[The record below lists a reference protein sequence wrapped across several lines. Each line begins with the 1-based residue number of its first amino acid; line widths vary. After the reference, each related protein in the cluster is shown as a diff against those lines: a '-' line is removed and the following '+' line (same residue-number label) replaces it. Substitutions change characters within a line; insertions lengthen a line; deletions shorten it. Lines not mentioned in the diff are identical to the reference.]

1 MMRKRVTVAGLPRI
15 LAAALVAAA
24 CSESV
29 GPGPVGPRS
38 PQTDVTASGITF
50 DQMNGALNQSG
61 NVLIKGFNPTNP
73 HLGDA
78 ILATFVWLGSTNII
92 DSVDD
97 VLTTS
102 PYTRVGNTYTLVEY
116 VTAGGISMATYVAT
130 NVQNFPYPNTDDAH
144 VLAVRA
150 NLRSSVTDGG
160 VLISAW
166 SGVAGV
172 TTQALGAHRSASG
185 SGSSYPTTADPGA
198 IAVNAGALAYAIT
211 MSNALANRDHPPG
224 FGVFATQ
231 SDANL
236 VDEAET
242 VVQAT
247 AGPVDPRWS
256 WNFTAPS
263 TWLASVLALNPAAA
277 SASGN
282 LTATTSTSGSNL
294 DPDGYTVTVDGTT
307 SQAIATNNS
316 TGITFTGLA
325 AGSHSVALS
334 GVAANCS
341 VTSANPQ
348 TVNVPSGGTATA
360 AFTISCSATTGN
372 LTVTTSTGGSSLDPD
387 GYTVTVDGST
397 SQAIATNNST
407 GITFTGLAA
416 GSHSVALS
424 AALVRCSV
432 TSANPQTVNV
442 PSGGTV
448 TAAFTVNCTTP
459 PGTLRV
465 TTSTGGSS
473 LDPDGYTVTVDGS
486 TSQAIATNNSTG
498 ITFTGLAAGS
508 HSVALS
514 GVAANCSV
522 TSANPQTVNVPSGGT
537 VTAAF
542 TVNCTTPHT

>member
-92 DSVDD
+92 DSVTD
-97 VLTTS
+97 VLTTNPYS
-102 PYTRVGNTYTLVEY
+102 PVGNKYTLVEY
-116 VTAGGISMATYVAT
+116 VTAGGVSMATYVAT
-130 NVQNFPYPNTDDAH
+130 NVQNFPYPNTSDAQ

-150 NLRSSVTDGG
+150 NLSTSVTDGG

-236 VDEAET
+236 VDEADT
-242 VVQAT
+242 VVQAS
-247 AGPVDPRWS
+247 AGTVDPRWS

-263 TWLASVLALNPAAA
+263 TWLASVLALNPATAPPSQPA
-277 SASGN
+277 SATHLVFTVQPSTTTAGSAISPPVQVAAQDDAGNTDASFTGPVTIALGTNPSGGT
-282 LTATTSTSGSNL
+282 LSGTKTVTTASGVAAFSNL
-294 DPDGYTVTVDGTT
+294 SIDKAGTGYTLQATASGLTGAT
-307 SQAIATNNS
+307 SAAFSITAPPPPPG
-316 TGITFTGLA
+316 TGITFDKMNGSLNESGTYLIKGFNPTNPHLGDAILA
-325 AGSHSVALS
+325 TFVWLGSTNIIDSVDDVL
-334 GVAANCS
+334 
-341 VTSANPQ
+341 
-348 TVNVPSGGTATA
+348 
-360 AFTISCSATTGN
+360 
-372 LTVTTSTGGSSLDPD
+372 TTSP
-387 GYTVTVDGST
+387 YT
-397 SQAIATNNST
+397 
-407 GITFTGLAA
+407 
-416 GSHSVALS
+416 
-424 AALVRCSV
+424 
-432 TSANPQTVNV
+432 
-442 PSGGTV
+442 
-448 TAAFTVNCTTP
+448 
-459 PGTLRV
+459 RV
-465 TTSTGGSS
+465 GNT
-473 LDPDGYTVTVDGS
+473 
-486 TSQAIATNNSTG
+486 
-498 ITFTGLAAGS
+498 
-508 HSVALS
+508 
-514 GVAANCSV
+514 
-522 TSANPQTVNVPSGGT
+522 
-537 VTAAF
+537 
-542 TVNCTTPHT
+542 